1 MQFTHRQ
8 GHSIARFISAVL
20 LAEAEVERARRGA
33 TATQA
38 LEAGLAARASTC
50 RIDSAQLLVPTAAFS
65 AVAAAAAD
73 TMAALETVAS
83 AAAEMWVRTAR
94 RTLAAVL
101 GDQTQPIQGHLMA
114 GVVLYSSA
122 FLASQAEIE
131 RGCVASCM

>member
-73 TMAALETVAS
+73 TMAALETGSNGGIGGGGNVGSNGQAHTGGGAGGSNAANPGAS
-83 AAAEMWVRTAR
+83 D
-94 RTLAAVL
+94 
-101 GDQTQPIQGHLMA
+101 GGS
-114 GVVLYSSA
+114 GVVLIRVPRQSS
-122 FLASQAEIE
+122 
-131 RGCVASCM
+131 